1 MAFLIDDV
9 WLRGAVWRVMTYTD
23 RAAEYRKHAAVCLE
37 VAGRM
42 PLEADRARMTE
53 MAQRWLDLAKEALA
67 RAAHESTPK

>member
-1 MAFLIDDV
+1 
-9 WLRGAVWRVMTYTD
+9 MTYTD